1 MNAWESPG
9 SGNRRS
15 KGSPRCCGRTGARQ
29 LPALRR
35 IRGTGALRRWNDGRD
50 VGNLGEAVWH
60 YQRHDRRSMGH
71 SRGSKGPRGQY
82 GVCLACVW
90 RVSGITG
97 GRGWHDQREGAP
109 PINVDAPE
117 TKASQF
123 ASAVRPLSGPGGPQ
137 PNCKQ
142 YFDSVCLCPAP
153 CGRVISPERDLLGTP
168 AGPQAREG
176 VEVTKYS
183 IGNACG
189 APKY

>member
-1 MNAWESPG
+1 MATGDPREVRGAVAEQVQDSYLHYVG
-9 SGNRRS
+9 SGVQAPYDDGTMGETWGTLE
-15 KGSPRCCGRTGARQ
+15 KPCGI
-29 LPALRR
+29 
-35 IRGTGALRRWNDGRD
+35 IRGMIEGRWAIAE
-50 VGNLGEAVWH
+50 V
-60 YQRHDRRSMGH
+60 
-71 SRGSKGPRGQY
+71 PRVQGGQY

-90 RVSGITG
+90 RVPGITG

-142 YFDSVCLCPAP
+142 YFDSVCLCPAH